1 MNETTLVIGN
11 KNYSSWSLRPW
22 LLMRHF
28 DINFRE
34 LRIPLDSEQFRA
46 EIGKWSPSR
55 RVPVLHDGDTV
66 VWDSL
71 AICEY
76 VNERWLGGRGW
87 PKAPAAR
94 AHARSL
100 VAEMHSGYAALRQ
113 QLPMNIR
120 RPVGAIEVDA
130 SAATDIATIQARWS
144 DCLGRHG
151 GPYLYG
157 DFTIADAYYAP
168 VVWRLHTYAVEVDEQ
183 VRRYLES
190 MLAHPQMMGWRDD
203 ALIETE
209 WVEADELPVQPPSA
223 PQ

>member
-1 MNETTLVIGN
+1 MIETTLVIGN

-28 DINFRE
+28 GVAFCE
-34 LRIPLDSEQFRA
+34 LRIPLDSEQFHA

-55 RVPVLHDGDTV
+55 RVPVLHDGDAV

-76 VNERWLGGRGW
+76 VNERWLAGRGW
-87 PKAPAAR
+87 PMAPSAR
-94 AHARSL
+94 AHARSV

-120 RPVGAIEVDA
+120 RPVAAVAVDA
-130 SAATDIATIQARWS
+130 SATADIATIQARWS
-144 DCLGRHG
+144 DSLGRHG

-183 VRRYLES
+183 ARRYLES
-190 MLAHPQMMGWRDD
+190 MLAHPQMKAWRDD

-209 WVEADELPVQPPSA
+209 RVEADELPE
-223 PQ
+223 